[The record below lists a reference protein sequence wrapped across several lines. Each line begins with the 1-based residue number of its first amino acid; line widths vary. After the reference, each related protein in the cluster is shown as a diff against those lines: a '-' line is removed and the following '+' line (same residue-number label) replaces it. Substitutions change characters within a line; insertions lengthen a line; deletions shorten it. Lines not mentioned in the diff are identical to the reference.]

1 MTEPRA
7 APAAKAAAPASGI
20 ARIALALLT
29 LALGAAGGWLADLA
43 QVPLAWM
50 IGAMIATTI
59 ASVSGLRLYVH
70 RWVRGPNVAVLGVML
85 GSSFAPAV
93 LGRIGDWGVTLA
105 GLVVYLGLATALLY
119 LYFRR
124 LGRFDPV
131 TAFFAASPGGL
142 NEMVIVGRELGGDDR
157 IIALVHG
164 ARVLLVVLVIPFGFM
179 LFQDYTQANRP
190 PIGGAVLDLPWRE
203 ALILGACAV
212 SGAAVARA
220 IGMPAAFV
228 TGPMFLSA
236 AVHLLGWS
244 ESRPPALLVQ
254 TAQIVLGA
262 GVGARFAGVSP
273 LTILRVLSLSVG
285 STVVMVALTIGF
297 AFVLHRATDTSIQ
310 AVILA
315 YSPGGLAEMSLVALA
330 LAIDSAFVATHH
342 VVRIMLIVIVAPT
355 VFRWLRRRRR
365 R

>member
-1 MTEPRA
+1 MSAEPAQTGA
-7 APAAKAAAPASGI
+7 APPPPSTR
-20 ARIALALLT
+20 ARIANAFLT
-29 LALGAAGGWLADLA
+29 LALGAGGGWIANRLGL
-43 QVPLAWM
+43 PLAWM

-59 ASVSGLRLYVH
+59 GSMSGLKLYVH

-85 GSSFAPAV
+85 GSSFAPGV
-93 LGRIGDWGVTLA
+93 LARIGDWLATIA
-105 GLVVYLGLATALLY
+105 GLVAYLSLATGLLY
-119 LYFRR
+119 VYFRR
-124 LGRFDPV
+124 FGRFDPV

-164 ARVLLVVLVIPFGFM
+164 ARILMVVMVIPFGFV
-179 LFQDYTQANRP
+179 LFEHYSQASRP
-190 PIGGAVLDLPWRE
+190 PPGGALLDLPWRE
-203 ALILGACAV
+203 ALILAACAL
-212 SGAAVARA
+212 SGATLARW

-244 ESRPPALLVQ
+244 EARPPAVLVQ
-254 TAQIVLGA
+254 MAQIVLGS

-273 LTILRVLSLSVG
+273 ITILRVLGLSVG
-285 STVVMVALTIGF
+285 STVVMVALTLGF
-297 AFVLHRATDTSIQ
+297 AVVLHSATDTSIQ

-342 VVRIMLIVIVAPT
+342 VVRIVMIVVVAPT
-355 VFRWLRRRRR
+355 LFRWLRRRR
-365 R
+365 